1 MRKEI
6 DLMKKEKTKS
16 APILVQMFIYA
27 AILFVAQVIS
37 DLMPKSFPVPTPV
50 IGLVLLYFLLTF
62 HVIKVEWVDSFGS
75 ALISLISFMFVPSG
89 ISLAANLKIM
99 KEQGIQLIIVVIAST
114 IILLVVTAYTT
125 KFFSWVIGK
134 VTNNQLTVMN
144 HKKVGDVK

>member
-1 MRKEI
+1 
-6 DLMKKEKTKS
+6 MKKEKTKS

-50 IGLVLLYFLLTF
+50 IGLVLLYFLLTV

-75 ALISLISFMFVPSG
+75 ALISLIGFMFVPSG

-99 KEQGIQLIIVVIAST
+99 QEQGIQLIIVVIAST

-134 VTNNQLTVMN
+134 VTNNQLTVIN

>member
-1 MRKEI
+1 
-6 DLMKKEKTKS
+6 MKKEKTKS

-50 IGLVLLYFLLTF
+50 IGLVLLYILLTF

-99 KEQGIQLIIVVIAST
+99 KEEGIQLIIVVIAST

-134 VTNNQLTVMN
+134 VTSNQLTVIN

>member
-1 MRKEI
+1 
-6 DLMKKEKTKS
+6 MKKEKTKS

-27 AILFVAQVIS
+27 AILFVAQIIS

-50 IGLVLLYFLLTF
+50 IGLVLLYVLLTF

-75 ALISLISFMFVPSG
+75 ALISLIGFMFVPSG

-99 KEQGIQLIIVVIAST
+99 QTQGLQLIIVVIAST

-125 KFFSWVIGK
+125 RFFSWVISS
-134 VTNNQLTVMN
+134 QLHVVD

>member
-1 MRKEI
+1 
-6 DLMKKEKTKS
+6 MKKEKTKS

-62 HVIKVEWVDSFGS
+62 HIIKVEWVDSFGS
-75 ALISLISFMFVPSG
+75 ALISLIGFMFVPSG

-99 KEQGIQLIIVVIAST
+99 QEQGIQLIIVVIAST

-134 VTNNQLTVMN
+134 VTNNQLTVIN

>member
-1 MRKEI
+1 
-6 DLMKKEKTKS
+6 MKKEKTKS

-50 IGLVLLYFLLTF
+50 IGLVLLYFLLTV
-62 HVIKVEWVDSFGS
+62 HVIKVEWVDSFGG
-75 ALISLISFMFVPSG
+75 ALISLIGFMFVPSG

-99 KEQGIQLIIVVIAST
+99 QEQGIQLIIVVIAST

-125 KFFSWVIGK
+125 KFFNWVIGK
-134 VTNNQLTVMN
+134 VTNNQLTVIN